1 MENRRKYERIDFRV
15 KAEAV
20 SLADQT
26 RSNAYISTLSRGG
39 LGMHS
44 QQFLEVD
51 TPVEIRLPVRGKDG
65 GQQIETVRGKVVR
78 VQVGEA
84 GNSYG
89 IQFDQ
94 TLNAYGQPNL
104 FAYIEKKIGKIS

>member
-1 MENRRKYERIDFRV
+1 MANQRKYERIDFRV
-15 KAEAV
+15 KAEVV
-20 SLADQT
+20 SLADKT
-26 RSNAYISTLSRGG
+26 HSNVYISTLSHGG

-44 QQFLEVD
+44 QQFWEVN
-51 TPVEIRLPVRGKDG
+51 TPVEIKLPVRDKDG
-65 GQQIETVRGKVVR
+65 GQQIETVQGKVVR

-94 TLNAYGQPNL
+94 TLGVYSQPNL
-104 FAYIEKKIGKIS
+104 FAYVERKIGKIS